1 LEDYLTRVDEK
12 IWKMY
17 WRLKIIVD
25 GSREFKCV
33 PNQIVCTQIANVIS
47 FRIGFEGNAKMIFE
61 RYPKSQDFRIE

>member
-33 PNQIVCTQIANVIS
+33 PNQIVCTQFAML
-47 FRIGFEGNAKMIFE
+47 FLCELDLKEM
-61 RYPKSQDFRIE
+61 PK